1 MDETQAVF
9 DRVARYF
16 GLLSDPTRLRIL
28 SCLCNQERTVGEIV
42 DIIGLSQPNISRHLG
57 ILFEAEVI
65 DKRRAGTSIF
75 YRVIDPDF
83 MDICRTVSIRVAS
96 CDFPAGQESGEGEA

>member
-9 DRVARYF
+9 ERVARYF
-16 GLLSDPTRLRIL
+16 SLLSDPTRLRIL
-28 SCLCNQERTVGEIV
+28 SCMCNQERSVGEIV

-65 DKRRAGTSIF
+65 DKRREGTTIY

-83 MDICRTVSIRVAS
+83 TDICRTVSIRVAS
-96 CDFPAGQESGEGEA
+96 CDFPTGQKDGEDKA

>member
-1 MDETQAVF
+1 MDETHAVF
-9 DRVARYF
+9 ERVARYF

-28 SCLCNQERTVGEIV
+28 SCLCNQERSVGEIV

-57 ILFEAEVI
+57 ILFEAAVI
-65 DKRRAGTSIF
+65 DKRREGTTIY

-83 MDICRTVSIRVAS
+83 TDICRTVSIRVAS
-96 CDFPAGQESGEGEA
+96 CDFPTGQADGEDKA

>member
-9 DRVARYF
+9 ERVARYF

-28 SCLCNQERTVGEIV
+28 SCMCNQERSVGEIV

-65 DKRRAGTSIF
+65 DKRREGTTIY

-83 MDICRTVSIRVAS
+83 TDICRTVSIRVAS
-96 CDFPAGQESGEGEA
+96 CDFPTGQKDGEDKA